1 MLFSYFFYEG
11 IDKYAR
17 SNHIYPSQC
26 EFGNFY
32 KVRLNEIGFKIGIS
46 FIQGT
51 KFFCKKVPVESEKE
65 FIDFNDIMTDKNQ
78 EQIDLINASLD
89 SLSNMILT
97 IYESG
102 VPIES
107 ITYTLKNTINKIIS
121 KRENKSKTL
130 TKK

>member
-102 VPIES
+102 VPIELIAYIVENTIKE
-107 ITYTLKNTINKIIS
+107 ITYQKKYNV
-121 KRENKSKTL
+121 KSL
-130 TKK
+130 IKK